1 MIFPQKST
9 DDDAE
14 VITIIGR
21 KEKAEA
27 ARDHLKGLIKD
38 LVSVNTTPPSGHH
51 PPTCKTPIF
60 GLWCKNAPPRGPHTT
75 ILSSWGRLILV
86 ALNSPTLILPSKDQ
100 ICVISHVCGRLSSL
114 VARVVVINSSPSRPA
129 LSIL

>member
-27 ARDHLKGLIKD
+27 ARDHLKELIKD

-51 PPTCKTPIF
+51 SPTCKTPIL
-60 GLWCKNAPPRGPHTT
+60 GLWCKKSPPRGAHTMCVVGCLVGVVSFCL
-75 ILSSWGRLILV
+75 LSFCE
-86 ALNSPTLILPSKDQ
+86 
-100 ICVISHVCGRLSSL
+100 ICVISRVCGRLSSL
-114 VARVVVINSSPSRPA
+114 VARVVVIKSSLSRPV

>member
-27 ARDHLKGLIKD
+27 AKDHLRDLIKD
-38 LVSVNTTPPSGHH
+38 LVSINITPTSGYHS
-51 PPTCKTPIF
+51 PTCKAPIL
-60 GLWCKNAPPRGPHTT
+60 GL
-75 ILSSWGRLILV
+75 
-86 ALNSPTLILPSKDQ
+86 
-100 ICVISHVCGRLSSL
+100 
-114 VARVVVINSSPSRPA
+114 
-129 LSIL
+129 